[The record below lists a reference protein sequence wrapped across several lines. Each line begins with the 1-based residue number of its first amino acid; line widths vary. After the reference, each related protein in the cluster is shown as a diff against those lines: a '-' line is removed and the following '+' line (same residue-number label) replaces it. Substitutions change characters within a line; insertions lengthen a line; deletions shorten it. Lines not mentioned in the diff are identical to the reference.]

1 MSRLRSLLLLGGTV
15 LVMSYISA
23 PAAPTP
29 APARTPETEM
39 RAIDEIAPSVQ
50 AATQETA
57 LIKAAT
63 QETAL
68 IEAATQETALIKDA
82 TQETARLRAR
92 LAVVP
97 EMPVTQRDPFS
108 FGTKPRVPKRVTAA
122 PEPEP
127 VVEVAPPPPLVW
139 PKLVAL
145 LTDNGKITAVLGI
158 GDSVEMLKA
167 GETVGGFLVRDLT
180 STSIEVVHV
189 PTSVATRLTLR

>member
-29 APARTPETEM
+29 APQRAPERDM
-39 RAIDEIAPSVQ
+39 RAIGAIAPAVED
-50 AATQETA
+50 ATA
-57 LIKAAT
+57 PA
-63 QETAL
+63 
-68 IEAATQETALIKDA
+68 IEAAS
-82 TQETARLRAR
+82 QETARLRAR

-97 EMPVTQRDPFS
+97 ELPVAQRDPFS
-108 FGTKPRVPKRVTAA
+108 FGKAPRVPKRATAA

-127 VVEVAPPPPLVW
+127 VVEVAPLPPLVW

-145 LTDNGKITAVLGI
+145 LTDNGKITAVLGV
-158 GDSVEMLKA
+158 GDGVEMLKA
-167 GETVGGFLVRDLT
+167 GETAGGFLVREIT

-189 PTSVATRLTLR
+189 ATSVATRLTLR

>member
-23 PAAPTP
+23 PAAPTQ
-29 APARTPETEM
+29 APATPETQM
-39 RAIDEIAPSVQ
+39 RAIDETAPVQ
-50 AATQETA
+50 GATAET
-57 LIKAAT
+57 LIN
-63 QETAL
+63 
-68 IEAATQETALIKDA
+68 DA

-97 EMPVTQRDPFS
+97 ELPVTQRDPFS

-127 VVEVAPPPPLVW
+127 VVEVAPLPPLVW

-145 LTDNGKITAVLGI
+145 LTDNGKITAVLGM
-158 GDSVEMLKA
+158 GDGVEMLKA
-167 GETVGGFLVRDLT
+167 GETAGGFLVREIT
-180 STSIEVVHV
+180 ATSIEVVHV
-189 PTSVATRLTLR
+189 ATSVATRLTLR

>member
-29 APARTPETEM
+29 APARAPERDM
-39 RAIDEIAPSVQ
+39 RAIDATAP
-50 AATQETA
+50 A
-57 LIKAAT
+57 
-63 QETAL
+63 
-68 IEAATQETALIKDA
+68 IEAASQEA
-82 TQETARLRAR
+82 ARLRAR

-97 EMPVTQRDPFS
+97 ELPVAQRDPFS
-108 FGTKPRVPKRVTAA
+108 FGKAPRVPKRATAA

-127 VVEVAPPPPLVW
+127 VVEVAPPAPLVW

-145 LTDNGKITAVLGI
+145 LTDNGKITAVLGV
-158 GDSVEMLKA
+158 GDGVEMLKA
-167 GETVGGFLVRDLT
+167 GETAGGFLVREIT

-189 PTSVATRLTLR
+189 ATSVATRLTLR